1 MHPSSLIALAW
12 SDEELEMGMQ
22 REYTPDGMPEHRR
35 STSISRR
42 EINQSC
48 FSFRS
53 DKNFFSDLKDSVWS
67 TLTVTGEFI
76 SACKA
81 LIEGACQFMSSFH
94 SWKCLR
100 MVLINSLALSPNK
113 TRRGSRHCPLQHLSE
128 CLVFL
133 AKDNQL
139 CLVKDW
145 PSPLRISEM
154 FFFFYSRLL
163 SSARLVLELQCA
175 QLVKFQ
181 HIELYVKES

>member
-1 MHPSSLIALAW
+1 MR
-12 SDEELEMGMQ
+12 
-22 REYTPDGMPEHRR
+22 REYTPDGVPEHRG
-35 STSISRR
+35 STSISRK

-53 DKNFFSDLKDSVWS
+53 DKIFFSDLKDSVWS

-81 LIEGACQFMSSFH
+81 LVEGACQFMSSFH

-145 PSPLRISEM
+145 LSPLRISEM
-154 FFFFYSRLL
+154 FFFIPGFFLQPGWCSSYNVHNL
-163 SSARLVLELQCA
+163 SNFKASHRVVCEGKLNEL
-175 QLVKFQ
+175 
-181 HIELYVKES
+181 